1 MYESTVRTSASE
13 DHVTGTDREMELP
26 FTSRQ
31 IRAVIPFFP
40 QSTHSAVKFYIAVV
54 SGTSFASKIYISLT
68 NFTPAALFLYN
79 RILFRLYT
87 NELCRELR

>member
-1 MYESTVRTSASE
+1 MYESTVRTSATE

-31 IRAVIPFFP
+31 IRVVIPFFFP
-40 QSTHSAVKFYIAVV
+40 PKSTRSALKFYIAVM
-54 SGTSFASKIYISLT
+54 SGRSFASKMYFSIT

-79 RILFRLYT
+79 RVRFRQYT
-87 NELCRELR
+87 NELC